1 MLFLKSIKHQIKSKS
16 IATFTSIILL
26 ILPLISPAIAQIQ
39 NGNLSIKNKTIALG
53 DSKINMII
61 YKNKQNPN
69 LATFISLH
77 NNEQTGITNLISR
90 IISDGGILVILMPEL
105 SAEGDL
111 CRFIKFKIEQNNYYV
126 DPNRIFDDSRI
137 VIYSSI
143 DCLNNSGEEL
153 KDLEQI
159 AKIIPKISVFSR
171 NFLQILE
178 VNQNKNRY
186 LVAFHNNRDLHYN
199 SSDLIADEACAKR
212 HSSSQNIQDIINQ
225 SDFFYVNEEIAFN
238 YFSEQDFNVVWQ
250 QEEAINNPL
259 CNDGSLSIYA
269 QANKIPYINLEVNY
283 LGEKDKD
290 EGNSS
295 RDVLTTQKKASIM
308 LNSLFEFLKTR

>member
-1 MLFLKSIKHQIKSKS
+1 MLFLKPIKYQIKSKS
-16 IATFTSIILL
+16 IAGFTSIILL
-26 ILPLISPAIAQIQ
+26 ILSLVSPAIAQIQ
-39 NGNLSIKNKTIALG
+39 NGDLSIKNKTISLG
-53 DSKINMII
+53 DSNINVII

-90 IISDGGILVILMPEL
+90 IISDGGMLVILMPEL
-105 SAEGDL
+105 SAEGNL
-111 CRFIKFKIEQNNYYV
+111 CRFIKFKIGGNNYYV

-153 KDLEQI
+153 EDPEQI
-159 AKIIPKISVFSR
+159 AKISPRISAFGK

-199 SSDLIADEACAKR
+199 SSDLIAEEVCAKL
-212 HSSSQNIQDIINQ
+212 HSSSQNIQDTNNQ
-225 SDFFYVNEEIAFN
+225 SDFFYVTEESAFN
-238 YFSEQDFNVVWQ
+238 YFSQQDFNVVWQ

-283 LGEKDKD
+283 LGEKDK
-290 EGNSS
+290 GNSL
-295 RDVLTTQKKASIM
+295 RDVLTTQKRASIM